1 MKKILSAFLLFSFT
15 LSAQVPDEVHK
26 KCKDVA
32 DYVGCVQIFTGSV
45 ITKKETAIPEV
56 KELKKALGLLPS
68 RLQNTSLRDF
78 SNSIRPFTDALA
90 SAKAVE
96 SMEDYSS
103 EEKKEIQKIT
113 SPSII
118 LEGLVEVYRGSI
130 ADRIYLEVNFKR
142 FSRVC
147 ARISGSPDSFNILYK
162 KNVIRFIEQTST
174 FGFYIC
180 ETNSWSAYEGLML
193 SYIIEASKNIA
204 KDLNPFPEISEYVS
218 YDSLRLQAYDKNQKI
233 FAKYEGLESEI
244 ENNWSKTDREEG
256 KKSKYTKWQKK
267 MHLML
272 EESGGLWPQEN
283 LLSIPGRFTSF
294 ILWYPSA
301 TAEQISEMENLMR
314 EVQHYIFPD
323 RKYSPKY
330 HNEYIYEHYKM
341 YLAGSYYNLSSGDRK
356 ANLLAAEKLLISFLG
371 SGWNNFKTCSWTL
384 GDIDDVYAACV
395 ENMSSALRMHERI
408 KKELNQLAI

>member
-90 SAKAVE
+90 AAKASE

-103 EEKKEIQKIT
+103 EEKKEIQKII

-130 ADRIYLEVNFKR
+130 ADRINLEVNFKR
-142 FSRVC
+142 FKRDC
-147 ARISGSPDSFNILYK
+147 IRISGFPDSFNNLYK
-162 KNVIRFIEQTST
+162 KNVIRFIQQTST
-174 FGFYIC
+174 FGFNHC
-180 ETNSWSAYEGLML
+180 KTNNWSAYEGLML

-233 FAKYEGLESEI
+233 FAKYERLESEI
-244 ENNWSKTDREEG
+244 ENNWSKTDKEEG
-256 KKSKYTKWQKK
+256 KNSKYNKWQKK
-267 MHLML
+267 MHLIFL
-272 EESGGLWPQEN
+272 KAGWGFQEN
-283 LLSIPGRFTSF
+283 YISISGRFLSGN
-294 ILWYPSA
+294 LWYPSA